1 MPALL
6 IYTGLLITITIEA
19 SGGYFY
25 ALCKNLISYER
36 GKVKA
41 IGFYGRQYNLWN
53 LI

>member
-1 MPALL
+1 MPALS
-6 IYTGLLITITIEA
+6 IYTGLLITITVEA
-19 SGGYFY
+19 SGVFFY
-25 ALCKNLISYER
+25 ALCKNLIIYEG